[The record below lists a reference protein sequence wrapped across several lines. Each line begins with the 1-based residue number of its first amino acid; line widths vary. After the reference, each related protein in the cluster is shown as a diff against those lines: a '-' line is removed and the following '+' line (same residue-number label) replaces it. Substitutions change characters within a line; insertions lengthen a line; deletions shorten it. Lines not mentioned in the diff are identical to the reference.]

1 MESPISEVLY
11 EHTNRTRDG
20 QIILGYRILRTDK
33 TVKAEAVC
41 PGKVDTQDFTN
52 VSDACAWIFSRMVS
66 DFGGRTPLFFAFGLM
81 EVWQKANE

>member
-20 QIILGYRILRTDK
+20 QIILGYRISRTDGV
-33 TVKAEAVC
+33 VKAEAAC
-41 PGKVDTQDFTN
+41 PGKVELKDFSN
-52 VSDACAWIFSRMVS
+52 VPDACAWIFSRMVS

-81 EVWQKANE
+81 ELWQKSE